1 MAARVLP
8 MFPLGAVLAP
18 GARLPLHIFE
28 PHYTEMLR
36 RCMEG
41 DREFGTVLIE
51 RGSEVGGGETRFNVG
66 TIARITE
73 ASELPDGRW
82 VIEAI
87 GTERVRVTRWLP
99 DNPYPLAEVEVIQEP
114 EPGPQ
119 AADLR
124 TEVEGRLRRLFA
136 LLAERAGQDS
146 APEIALHDDARV
158 AAYQVMALPLV
169 GELDTYQLLGLH
181 ASEDR
186 LARLIEILD
195 GALEIA
201 QQRSGDA

>member
-8 MFPLGAVLAP
+8 MFPLGTVLAP
-18 GARLPLHIFE
+18 GTRLPLHIFE
-28 PHYTEMLR
+28 PRYTEMLR

-51 RGSEVGGGETRFNVG
+51 RGSEVGGGDTRFNVG

-99 DNPYPLAEVEVIQEP
+99 DDPYPLAEVEVIHEP

-124 TEVEGRLRRLFA
+124 AEVEGRLRRLFM
-136 LLAERAGQDS
+136 LLAERAGQVS

-169 GELDTYQLLGLH
+169 GDLDTYHLLELH
-181 ASEDR
+181 TSEDR